1 MASIEFAYEEARECC
16 SLLLLLPLLLLI
28 DLSSEGDIG
37 KGEKPSSESSSMESL
52 LLLPLPL
59 RAANFNAF
67 SNIGDSGVM
76 LELVGR
82 LGVMVVLST
91 PPPPPLS
98 RWDIFDRDFALGLGV
113 WGV

>member
-28 DLSSEGDIG
+28 DPEGDIC

-82 LGVMVVLST
+82 LGVMVLLST

-98 RWDIFDRDFALGLGV
+98 RWYIFDRDFALGLGV

>member
-1 MASIEFAYEEARECC
+1 
-16 SLLLLLPLLLLI
+16 
-28 DLSSEGDIG
+28 
-37 KGEKPSSESSSMESL
+37 MESL

-67 SNIGDSGVM
+67 NNIGDSGVM

-82 LGVMVVLST
+82 LGVVVLS
-91 PPPPPLS
+91 PPPLS
-98 RWDIFDRDFALGLGV
+98 RCDIFDRDFALGLGV

>member
-1 MASIEFAYEEARECC
+1 
-16 SLLLLLPLLLLI
+16 
-28 DLSSEGDIG
+28 
-37 KGEKPSSESSSMESL
+37 MESL

-67 SNIGDSGVM
+67 NNIGDSGVM

-82 LGVMVVLST
+82 LGVVVVFRS
-91 PPPPPLS
+91 PPPPLS
-98 RWDIFDRDFALGLGV
+98 KWDIFDRDFALGLGV

>member
-1 MASIEFAYEEARECC
+1 MASIEFAYDEARECC

-37 KGEKPSSESSSMESL
+37 KGEKPSSDSSSMESL

-82 LGVMVVLST
+82 LGVVVLST

-98 RWDIFDRDFALGLGV
+98 RWDVFDRDFALGLGV

>member
-1 MASIEFAYEEARECC
+1 MASIEFAYDEARECC
-16 SLLLLLPLLLLI
+16 SLLLLPLLLLI
-28 DLSSEGDIG
+28 DPEGDIG

-76 LELVGR
+76 LELVGL
-82 LGVMVVLST
+82 LGVVVLSP

>member
-1 MASIEFAYEEARECC
+1 MASIEFAYDEARECC

-28 DLSSEGDIG
+28 DPEGDIG

-76 LELVGR
+76 LELVGL
-82 LGVMVVLST
+82 LGVVVLS
-91 PPPPPLS
+91 PPPPLS